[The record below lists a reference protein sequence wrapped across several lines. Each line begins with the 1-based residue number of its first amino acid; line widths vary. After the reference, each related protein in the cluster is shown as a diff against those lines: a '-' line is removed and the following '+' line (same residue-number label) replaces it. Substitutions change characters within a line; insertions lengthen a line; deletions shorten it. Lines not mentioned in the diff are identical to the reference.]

1 MLSSCERIQ
10 SQIEIWQTIID
21 SSFIW
26 QTVHIQM
33 QVLFPAFFR
42 QSFYDRYVTSIYF
55 QKLICANL
63 NTKFDDSITF

>member
-1 MLSSCERIQ
+1 M
-10 SQIEIWQTIID
+10 TDPID

-42 QSFYDRYVTSIYF
+42 QSFYDRYVTSIY
-55 QKLICANL
+55 QKLICPNL
-63 NTKFDDSITF
+63 NTKFDVSITF